1 VGEWYV
7 ILLVRAFAKINL
19 TLDVLGKR
27 DDGYHEI
34 ASVMQSLA
42 LCDYITFEDAEDI
55 VLTVEGE
62 PVPAG
67 PENLVYRA
75 AEALRDF
82 AGDAERG
89 AAIHLEKHIPVA
101 AGLGGGS
108 ADAAATLVGLNE
120 LWRLGFSRTE
130 LAAIAAGIGADVPF
144 CLVGGTALA
153 RGKGEILTPLPPAPA
168 MGVVL
173 ALPPLRV
180 STAEVY
186 ARFDAAR
193 VGKRPD
199 NEAMVRALRAG
210 KVKEIAACLENVLEA
225 VTFAMHP
232 ELRELKQAVLDA
244 GALGALMSGSGPVI
258 FGLTPDAPG
267 ARKVAARLTA
277 YGIRTLVT
285 ST

>member
-1 VGEWYV
+1 M
-7 ILLVRAFAKINL
+7 VRAFAKINL
-19 TLDVLGKR
+19 ILDVLGKR
-27 DDGYHEI
+27 EDGYHEI

-42 LCDYITFEDAEDI
+42 LCDYITFEEAQDL

-62 PVPAG
+62 TVPAG
-67 PENLVYRA
+67 PENLIYRA

-82 AGDAERG
+82 SGEAGRG

-108 ADAAATLVGLNE
+108 ADAAATLLGLNE
-120 LWRLGFSRTE
+120 LWRLGLSRAE
-130 LAAIAAGIGADVPF
+130 LMTVAAGLGADVPF
-144 CLVGGTALA
+144 CLVGGTGLV
-153 RGKGEILTPLPPAPA
+153 RGKGEIVTPLPPAPA

-173 ALPPLRV
+173 AVPPLGV

-186 ARFDAAR
+186 ARFDATPVR
-193 VGKRPD
+193 KRPD
-199 NEAMVRALRAG
+199 TEAMVRALRAG
-210 KVKEIAACLENVLEA
+210 KVKEVAARLGNVLEA

-244 GALGALMSGSGPVI
+244 GALGALMSGSGPVV

-277 YGIRTLVT
+277 NGIRTLVT